1 MVESKTA
8 SGLTEK
14 RSELPQPVW
23 RWRWLAGSGV
33 LAAFLLGSLFF
44 PPFDGLWQ
52 RFDLAVFRLTN
63 ESLAWGYPW
72 QVIWALTNHRAFDAV
87 AGSVFMVIFLFFIFR
102 GRGLEVRCIRL
113 AAGAFI
119 FAWTVMVLDFSSDW
133 VFNFRH
139 PSPTLVMEGALRLS
153 ELVPWVKLK
162 DASGASFPGDH
173 GTALIMFTVL
183 TGFYAGWR
191 LGGIAALAAVFFVLP
206 RLMSGAHWFSDVAVG
221 SVSVALVGLALAL
234 ATPLHA
240 LVIRA
245 LSSVISRCVELLLL
259 VKTRLGG
266 ASGG

>member
-1 MVESKTA
+1 MVESETA
-8 SGLTEK
+8 SGLTEE
-14 RSELPQPVW
+14 RSELPQPIW

-33 LAAFLLGSLFF
+33 LAALLLGSLSL

-52 RFDLAVFRLTN
+52 RFDVAVFRLTN

-72 QVIWALTNHRAFDAV
+72 QVLWALTNHRAFDAV
-87 AGSVFMVIFLFFIFR
+87 AGSVFLIIFLLFIFR
-102 GRGLEVRCIRL
+102 GRGREARCTRL

-139 PSPTLVMEGALRLS
+139 PSPTLVFDDALRLS
-153 ELVPWVKLK
+153 EMIPWIKLK

-173 GTALIMFTVL
+173 GTALIMFTVM

-191 LGGIAALAAVFFVLP
+191 LGGVAALAAAFFILP

-245 LSSVISRCVELLLL
+245 LSSVISRCVALLPWL
-259 VKTRLGG
+259 RRRPGG